1 MGTNFVLCILGRELF
16 SWVRMWVGVFLGS
29 GERERCLVLSEK
41 KKTVIKNVGA
51 WECVVCGRRGMFF

>member
-41 KKTVIKNVGA
+41 KKMWGLGNVL
-51 WECVVCGRRGMFF
+51 CVEEEGCFFNV